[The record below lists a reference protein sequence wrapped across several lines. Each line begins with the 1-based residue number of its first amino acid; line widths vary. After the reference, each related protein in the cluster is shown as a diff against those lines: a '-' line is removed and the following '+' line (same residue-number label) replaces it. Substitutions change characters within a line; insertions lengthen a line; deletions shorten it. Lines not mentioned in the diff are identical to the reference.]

1 MTPSDGF
8 TGVSETENTIGQ
20 RAVEDLTPTINNP
33 TDTKITTVV
42 TENSLTKEDTGG
54 GGLPHLRGDLR
65 RTDVAGILS

>member
-42 TENSLTKEDTGG
+42 TENSLTEGG
-54 GGLPHLRGDLR
+54 YRRGRPAASSR
-65 RTDVAGILS
+65 RPSTD

>member
-33 TDTKITTVV
+33 TDTKIDRG
-42 TENSLTKEDTGG
+42 TEDHTYI
-54 GGLPHLRGDLR
+54 
-65 RTDVAGILS
+65 RTSEFR